1 MDLYFP
7 FNFTALT
14 LILSLVFLF
23 ITKWKKSQTPSK
35 LRKLPPG
42 PKQLPIIGHLHLLSL
57 LPHRDF
63 KELAKKYGP
72 LMHLKLGE
80 NSAIVISSP
89 EIAKEALRTQDP
101 TFAARSGTM
110 STEILWYDHT
120 DMAFSPYNDYWRQMR
135 KICVLELLSS
145 KQVKSF
151 ASIRSDE
158 VLKLIKS
165 IKSSAGKPINLTEKI
180 FSSTSSIIARA
191 AFGKI
196 CKDKDT
202 LVKLFQQGVSLA
214 AGFELADLFPS
225 SKILRLFSSS
235 KVKLWAMRGKL
246 DAILD
251 EIIDEHKENLAR
263 MSKDDKGL
271 DQGASTRRGNG
282 EAGNEDLVDV
292 FLRVKES
299 GELDIP
305 INYDN
310 IKAVLSDMFSAG
322 TDTSSS
328 TIDWTMAELI
338 RNPDVMEKAQAE
350 VREIFKGRQVIE
362 ETDLQ
367 KLKYL
372 KLVIKETLRMHTPV
386 PLLPRASRKDCEIN
400 GYFIPANAKV
410 FVNAWEMCRDPKYWT
425 NPESFAPERFENNGM
440 DFMGNHFEY
449 LPFGSGRRMCPGM
462 TFGIAGVE
470 LPLAQ
475 LLYNFDW
482 NLPEGIHR
490 DNLDM
495 TENSGITASRKE
507 DLFVVA
513 TPMIHDF
520 SY

>member
-1 MDLYFP
+1 MDIPFP
-7 FNFTALT
+7 FSFTTFALF
-14 LILSLVFLF
+14 LSLVFLF

-42 PKQLPIIGHLHLLSL
+42 PKKLPIIGHLHLLSL

-80 NSAIVISSP
+80 KSAIVISSP
-89 EIAKEALRTQDP
+89 EIAKEVLRTQDP

-110 STEILWYDHT
+110 STEILWYNHT

-165 IKSSAGKPINLTEKI
+165 IKSTVGTPINLIEKI
-180 FSSTSSIIARA
+180 FSSTSSITARA

-235 KVKLWAMRGKL
+235 RVKLWAMRHKL

-263 MSKDDKGL
+263 MSKDDKGS
-271 DQGASTRRGNG
+271 DQEESKRRGNG
-282 EAGNEDLVDV
+282 ESGNEDLVDV

-299 GELDIP
+299 GELEIP
-305 INYDN
+305 IDYDN
-310 IKAVLSDMFSAG
+310 IKAVLSDVFSAG

-328 TIDWTMAELI
+328 TTDWAMVELI
-338 RNPDVMEKAQAE
+338 RNPRVIAKAQAE
-350 VREIFKGRQVIE
+350 VREIFKGREIIDD
-362 ETDLQ
+362 TDLQ

-372 KLVIKETLRMHTPV
+372 KMVIKETLRMHTSV
-386 PLLPRASRKDCEIN
+386 PLLPRASTKDCEVN
-400 GYFIPANAKV
+400 GYFIPANATV
-410 FVNAWEMCRDPKYWT
+410 LVNAWEMGRDPKYWT
-425 NPESFAPERFENNGM
+425 NPENFEPERFENNDV
-440 DFMGNHFEY
+440 DFIGNNFEY

-475 LLYNFDW
+475 LLYNFNW
-482 NLPEGIHR
+482 KLPEGINP

-495 TENSGITASRKE
+495 TENSGVTASRKQ
-507 DLFVVA
+507 DLYVIA
-513 TPMIHDF
+513 TPYDP
-520 SY
+520 

>member
-1 MDLYFP
+1 MDL
-7 FNFTALT
+7 T
-14 LILSLVFLF
+14 FLF
-23 ITKWKKSQTPSK
+23 SYSTSALFISLIVLLFTKWKKSKADTK

-42 PKQLPIIGHLHLLSL
+42 PKQLPIIGHLHLVSL

-72 LMHLKLGE
+72 IMHLKLGE
-80 NSAIVISSP
+80 TSAIVISSP
-89 EIAKEALRTQDP
+89 EIAKEVLRNQDP
-101 TFAARSGTM
+101 TFAARSGTL
-110 STEILWYDHT
+110 STEILWYNHT

-145 KQVKSF
+145 KQVRSF

-158 VLKLIKS
+158 VLKLVKS

-180 FSSTSSIIARA
+180 FSSTSSITARA

-202 LVKLFQQGVSLA
+202 LVKLFQEGVSLA

-225 SKILRLFSSS
+225 SKILRLFSST
-235 KVKLWAMRGKL
+235 KVKLWAMRRKL
-246 DAILD
+246 DVILD
-251 EIIDEHKENLAR
+251 EIIDEHKENLGR
-263 MSKDDKGL
+263 MSKDNESFG
-271 DQGASTRRGNG
+271 QAEQTRRGNG
-282 EAGNEDLVDV
+282 EFGNEDLVDV

-299 GELDIP
+299 GELSIP

-310 IKAVLSDMFSAG
+310 IKAVISDMFSAG

-328 TIDWTMAELI
+328 TTDWAMAELM
-338 RNPDVMEKAQAE
+338 RNPRVMEKAQSE
-350 VREIFKGRQVIE
+350 VREIFKGREIIDD
-362 ETDLQ
+362 TDLQ
-367 KLKYL
+367 KLRYL
-372 KLVIKETLRMHTPV
+372 KMVIKETLRMHTAV
-386 PLLPRASRKDCEIN
+386 PLLPRASTKDSEVN

-410 FVNAWEMCRDPKYWT
+410 FVNAWEMSRDPKYWT
-425 NPESFAPERFENNGM
+425 NPESFEPERFENNGL
-440 DFMGNHFEY
+440 DYAGNDFEY

-482 NLPEGIHR
+482 KLPEGISP
-490 DNLDM
+490 DSLDM

-507 DLFVVA
+507 DLNVIA
-513 TPMIHDF
+513 TPYDP
-520 SY
+520 

>member
-1 MDLYFP
+1 MDIHFP
-7 FNFTALT
+7 FSFTTFALFM
-14 LILSLVFLF
+14 SLLFLF
-23 ITKWKKSQTPSK
+23 ITKWKKSKADTK

-63 KELAKKYGP
+63 KEFAKKYGP
-72 LMHLKLGE
+72 LMHFKLGE

-89 EIAKEALRTQDP
+89 EIAKEVLKTQDP
-101 TFAARSGTM
+101 TFAARSLTM
-110 STEILWYDHT
+110 STEILWYNHT
-120 DMAFSPYNDYWRQMR
+120 DIAFSPHNDYWRQMR
-135 KICVLELLSS
+135 KICILELLSS

-165 IKSSAGKPINLTEKI
+165 IKSSAGKPLNLTEKI
-180 FSSTSSIIARA
+180 FSSTSSITARA

-202 LVKLFQQGVSLA
+202 LVKLYKQGVSLA
-214 AGFELADLFPS
+214 AGFQLADLFPS
-225 SKILRLFSSS
+225 SKILRLFSFSR
-235 KVKLWAMRGKL
+235 VKLWAMRRKL

-251 EIIDEHKENLAR
+251 ELIDEHKENLAR

-271 DQGASTRRGNG
+271 VHGESTRRGNG
-282 EAGNEDLVDV
+282 ESGNEDLVDV

-310 IKAVLSDMFSAG
+310 IKAVLSDMMSAG
-322 TDTSSS
+322 TNTSSS
-328 TIDWTMAELI
+328 TTDWAMVELI
-338 RNPDVMEKAQAE
+338 RNPRVMLKAQAE
-350 VREIFKGRQVIE
+350 VREIFKGLEIIDD
-362 ETDLQ
+362 TDLQ

-372 KLVIKETLRMHTPV
+372 KMVIKETFRMHTPV
-386 PLLPRASRKDCEIN
+386 PLLPRASTKDCEVN
-400 GYFIPANAKV
+400 GYFIPANARV
-410 FVNAWEMCRDPKYWT
+410 LVNAWEMGRDPKYWT
-425 NPESFAPERFENNGM
+425 NPENFEPERFENNGV
-440 DFMGNHFEY
+440 DFTGNHFEY
-449 LPFGSGRRMCPGM
+449 LPFGSGIRMCPGM
-462 TFGIAGVE
+462 TFGIAGIE

-482 NLPEGIHR
+482 KLPDGINP

-495 TENSGITASRKE
+495 TENYGLTVSRKQH
-507 DLFVVA
+507 LYVIA
-513 TPMIHDF
+513 TPYDP
-520 SY
+520 